1 MSIQKKMTPTQKKNA
16 KDMREKLK
24 PAPAKLRSGSFK
36 IPKKKK

>member
-1 MSIQKKMTPTQKKNA
+1 MSIQKKMTPAQKKKA

-24 PAPAKLRSGSFK
+24 TAPKKLRGGSFK